1 MVSFFLGLDTSCYTT
16 SLGIVDAKGKPVL
29 DLRKPLVVRAGEKG
43 LRQSEAFFQHMNNLP
58 QFFENKDF
66 CRLIPAIKA
75 VSASEKPRP
84 SGNSYMPVFKAG
96 ESVGKVAANSMQA
109 AYYPSTHQEGHILA
123 GIVSAGSMWKNFW
136 AFHLSGGTTELLEVE
151 IRGAVLTVN
160 KIGGGSDIAAGQFV
174 DRIGVIYGLGFP
186 AGPKLEA
193 IARAAKGSCSLP
205 TAVKGNSVSF
215 SGPLTKAER
224 MTGNGPAEV
233 FRAVEKCIASSII
246 AIIKNAS
253 GGSLKKILFVGGVM
267 ANKFI
272 KDTIAAALREHE
284 LAFADLKYSG
294 DNALGTAEYARRAWL
309 ARGDN

>member
-29 DLRKPLVVRAGEKG
+29 DLRKPLAVRVGEKG
-43 LRQSEAFFQHMNNLP
+43 LRQSEAFFQHIKSLP

-75 VSASEKPRP
+75 VSVSEKPRP
-84 SGNSYMPVFKAG
+84 GVNSYMPVFKAG
-96 ESVGKVAANSMQA
+96 ESVGKVAANSMLA

-123 GIVSAGSMWKNFW
+123 GALSAGIIWDKFW
-136 AFHLSGGTTELLEVE
+136 AFHLSGGTTELLEVK
-151 IRGAVLTVN
+151 IKGAVLAVN
-160 KIGGGSDIAAGQFV
+160 KIGGSSDIAAGQFV
-174 DRIGVIYGLGFP
+174 DRIGVMYGLSFP

-205 TAVKGNSVSF
+205 VAVKGDSVSF

-224 MTGNGPAEV
+224 MTGNEPAEV
-233 FRAVEKCIASSII
+233 ARAVEKCIASSII
-246 AIIKNAS
+246 ELIKNTS

-267 ANKFI
+267 ANNFI
-272 KDTIAAALREHE
+272 KDNVAAALREHE
-284 LAFADLKYSG
+284 LAFAAPEYSG
-294 DNALGTAEYARRAWL
+294 DNAIGTAEFARRAWL
-309 ARGDN
+309 ARGDD